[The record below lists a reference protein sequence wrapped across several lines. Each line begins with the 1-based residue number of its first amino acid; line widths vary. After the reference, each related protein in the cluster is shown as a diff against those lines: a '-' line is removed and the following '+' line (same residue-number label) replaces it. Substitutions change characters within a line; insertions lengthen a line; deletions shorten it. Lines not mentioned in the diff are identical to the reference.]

1 MAKGIEK
8 MDIHYTKKI
17 DYKQLFRH
25 VFKSWKVLVIC
36 GVIGAILCG
45 GLSYVVSGKST
56 NDYQSEVNEAKANLS
71 KTEIS
76 STETAYKTQQDLD
89 RQITKLRNRLDNSIY
104 YNLNSNTAS
113 NIKIIYNV
121 TSSTQTDSIID
132 AINSAL
138 INTTLSDALNKAAS
152 KTVSMTD
159 AKKLISMS
167 REDSSSTS
175 NINVNLSSD
184 TDHSQNFT
192 ISVLGENA
200 TEANAFAN
208 AVKARIKTLST
219 SLTKSLGNFKI
230 TEVSSVNAKIAD
242 ADIAD
247 DKATYADKLSSLSNA
262 KLSLTNTM
270 SDAEKAYLDAL
281 SKDKTGNQ
289 AIPTSTKVVNGVK
302 GVVVGFILFAALA
315 FAWLGSKF
323 ILGKQMRS
331 LQELQSINHMNII
344 CEIDQDTTAAKD
356 ELSYLA
362 AKYPHEVIGIISTCK
377 DANVLAQ
384 IKTMMPESFVFLADK
399 PATEADFKKL
409 EQVKRVVVV
418 EKMNVSLL
426 NKIVEMVKY
435 YVQKQISIAG
445 AIVIK

>member
-1 MAKGIEK
+1 

-17 DYKQLFRH
+17 DYKLLFRH
-25 VFKSWKVLVIC
+25 VFKSWKVLIIC
-36 GVIGAILCG
+36 GVIGAVLCG

-56 NDYQSEVNEAKANLS
+56 NTYQSDVNEAKAGLS
-71 KTEIS
+71 ESEIS

-89 RQITKLRNRLDNSIY
+89 RQITQLRNRLDHSVY
-104 YNLNSNTAS
+104 YNLDSKTARS
-113 NIKIIYNV
+113 IKLIYNV
-121 TSSTQTDSIID
+121 NASAQTDSIID

-138 INTTLSDALNKAAS
+138 IDTTLSEAINKAAH

-159 AKKLISMS
+159 AKKLISIS
-167 REDSSSTS
+167 REDSTSTS
-175 NINVNLSSD
+175 NVNVNLSSD

-192 ISVLGENA
+192 VNILGENV
-200 TEANAFAN
+200 TETTAFAN
-208 AVKARIKTLST
+208 AVKARMKALSG
-219 SLTKSLGNFKI
+219 SLTKSLGTFKI
-230 TEVSSVNAKIAD
+230 TEVSTVTAKIAE

-281 SKDKTGNQ
+281 SKDQTGVQ
-289 AIPTSTKVVNGVK
+289 PVPSSTKMVNAVK
-302 GVVVGFILFAALA
+302 GIVVGFILFAALA
-315 FAWLGSKF
+315 FAWIGSKF

-331 LQELQSINHMNII
+331 TQELHSINQMNII
-344 CEIDQDTTAAKD
+344 SEIDQDSHVAKE

-362 AKYPHEVIGIISTCK
+362 TKYPHEVIGVISTCQ
-377 DANVLAQ
+377 DANVIAQ
-384 IKTMMPESFVFLADK
+384 IKAMMPESFVFLGEK
-399 PATEADFKKL
+399 PVTEAAFKQL
-409 EQVKRVVVV
+409 EQVHHVVVV

-426 NKIVEMVKY
+426 NEIVDMVKY
-435 YVQKQISIAG
+435 YVQKQISIEG